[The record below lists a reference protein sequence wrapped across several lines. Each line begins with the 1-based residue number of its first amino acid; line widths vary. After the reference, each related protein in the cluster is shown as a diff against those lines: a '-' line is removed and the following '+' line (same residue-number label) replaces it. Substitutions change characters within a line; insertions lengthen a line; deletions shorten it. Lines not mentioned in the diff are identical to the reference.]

1 MIFKQIEQV
10 LSGEKT
16 QTRRVCKPGEAMVQF
31 MEWVSREGEYIEGYC
46 VADKTNRRKWVCGRT
61 YAIQSKRG
69 ATGIDKRIKITAIR
83 HERLHDITEADAV
96 AEGVASVEIYKQLWD
111 SINWKT
117 KDRWANNPLVWV
129 ITFEVVR

>member
-10 LSGEKT
+10 LSGDKT
-16 QTRRVCKPGEAMVQF
+16 QTRRVCKTGEALVQF
-31 MEWVSREGEYIEGYC
+31 MNWDSLQSRYIEGYC
-46 VADKTNRRKWVCGRT
+46 VADSDSRYKWVCGRT
-61 YAIQSKRG
+61 YAIQPKRG
-69 ATGIDKRIKITAIR
+69 AAGIPTRIKITAIR
-83 HERLHDITEADAV
+83 QERLQDITEANAI

-111 SINWKT
+111 SVNWKT